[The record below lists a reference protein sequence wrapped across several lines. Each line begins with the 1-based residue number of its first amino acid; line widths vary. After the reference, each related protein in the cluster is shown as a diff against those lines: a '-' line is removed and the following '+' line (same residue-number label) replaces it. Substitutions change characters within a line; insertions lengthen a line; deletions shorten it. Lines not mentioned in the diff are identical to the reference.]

1 MAKRVRAFISFAA
14 EDERIRDLF
23 VGQGKLTETP
33 WEIADWSI
41 HEPFTEKW
49 KTQAR
54 ERIRRTDVVIMLVGK
69 NTWAAEGAIW
79 EVNCGTG
86 EGKKAF
92 GVHIS
97 KDDKGRIP
105 SCFTEKNVI
114 EWTWNGVADMIRKA
128 TS

>member
-86 EGKKAF
+86 DHRDCLAVDWSGTVRVSGSALL
-92 GVHIS
+92 GMIS
-97 KDDKGRIP
+97 DPRAP
-105 SCFTEKNVI
+105 SIFSRSEYL
-114 EWTWNGVADMIRKA
+114 A
-128 TS
+128 